1 MYFWEIHGGGGIG
14 WGGGGIGTV
23 ILEQKAIQ
31 YLCAALPFPPSP
43 PTLQPA
49 HWREFHNI
57 SHITYCFCLK
67 EKTQLYKLC

>member
-1 MYFWEIHGGGGIG
+1 MYFWEIHGGGGGIG
-14 WGGGGIGTV
+14 WNSNLGAEGDTV
-23 ILEQKAIQ
+23 SLWGS
-31 YLCAALPFPPSP
+31 ALLFPPP
-43 PTLQPA
+43 PLQPA